1 MFDAG
6 GLGMLTIL
14 FHVAVLELA
23 LTGSVSPLPTVVALP
38 VELALS
44 FAIALGIPFRI
55 SLGWRKSRRDLG
67 TGTFAIDVP
76 FSMEEMA
83 FSFLTFALRFA
94 LQSVVGVVQIAQG
107 IMHIVP
113 GLRGITALVLDALYF

>member
-1 MFDAG
+1 MVG
-6 GLGMLTIL
+6 GLGILTIL
-14 FHVAVLELA
+14 FHVTVLELA
-23 LTGSVSPLPTVVALP
+23 LMGSVSPLSTIVALP

-55 SLGWRKSRRDLG
+55 SLGWRRSRRDQG

-83 FSFLTFALRFA
+83 FSFLPFALRFA
-94 LQSVVGVVQIAQG
+94 FQGMVGIVQVAQG
-107 IMHIVP
+107 IVHNVS
-113 GLRGITALVLDALYF
+113 GL